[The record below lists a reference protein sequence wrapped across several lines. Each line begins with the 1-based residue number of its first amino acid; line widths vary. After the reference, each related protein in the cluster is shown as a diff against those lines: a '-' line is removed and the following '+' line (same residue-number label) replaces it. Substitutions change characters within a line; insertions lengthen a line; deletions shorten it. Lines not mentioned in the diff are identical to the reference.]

1 VDVIHTLLEVH
12 PTAIYAQDADGN
24 MPLHYAIAPTS
35 PADGS
40 VSDDEED
47 DENEEDKHL
56 VVVASDWSARTVV
69 IKLLLEAYLID
80 IHRTICK

>member
-12 PTAIYAQDADGN
+12 PTAIYAQRCRR
-24 MPLHYAIAPTS
+24 LHYAIAPTS